1 MPTNLEVSIE
11 ISASP
16 SQVWGV
22 VSDLSRMPEWSPQT
36 RKTIIRGRPLRLGS
50 TMINVNRRDVRIWA
64 TRSKVVAF
72 DPGQRIAWKIKEN
85 HAIWSFDLQ
94 GLDDNT
100 RTKLI
105 ETRDVSADTTKLSKF
120 LIDKF
125 LSGEESFE
133 QELTAGMR
141 QTLQRIR
148 LAVESH
154 S

>member
-1 MPTNLEVSIE
+1 MPNNLEVSIE
-11 ISASP
+11 IGAP
-16 SQVWGV
+16 PAEVWRV

-36 RKTIIRGRPLRLGS
+36 RKTIIRGGPARQGS
-50 TMINVNRRDVRIWA
+50 LMVNVNRKGVRVWA

-72 DPGQRIAWKIKEN
+72 EPDKRVAWKIKEN
-85 HAIWSFDLQ
+85 HAIWSFDLEPI
-94 GLDDNT
+94 GDGT

-105 ETRDVSADTTKLSKF
+105 ERRDVSGDTTKVSKF
-120 LIDKF
+120 LVEKF
-125 LSGEESFE
+125 MGGEEDFE
-133 QELTAGMR
+133 QELTTGMR